1 MKTTQTVYS
10 IGINEYQK
18 EWIELQ
24 LGLFF
29 FRMVY
34 KPCYGKEWLYDYIFN
49 SCNSCNYSAV
59 TSWHGEH
66 IPNRAW
72 GRFNCVYCDYM
83 ENSNQTQTEEI
94 RRYGGSIQS
103 LLSFRKIY
111 MGYYGEQI
119 AQLGE
124 QLIRNQQVVGSNP
137 TLFFLESYKDSYV
150 LYSL

>member
-1 MKTTQTVYS
+1 MKTTQTVYHATKADLV
-10 IGINEYQK
+10 GINEYQK
-18 EWIELQ
+18 EWIELR

-124 QLIRNQQVVGSNP
+124 RLIFNQ
-137 TLFFLESYKDSYV
+137 
-150 LYSL
+150 